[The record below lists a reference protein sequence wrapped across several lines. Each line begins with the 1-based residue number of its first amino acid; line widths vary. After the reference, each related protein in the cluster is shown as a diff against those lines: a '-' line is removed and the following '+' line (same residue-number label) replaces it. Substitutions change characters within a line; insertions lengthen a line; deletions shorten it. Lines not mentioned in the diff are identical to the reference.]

1 MGTDQ
6 ANQAT
11 DDDYELRR
19 TRTPVPTLVAE
30 GAEAH
35 LARICSRKAHR
46 DGPDRLFAWFLTTSL
61 SMYTLYTSMFVISI
75 ILRCRL
81 ARKFAPRPIR
91 FAWGSTPAWPRTYFP
106 RTWPGELCIGWAII
120 Q

>member
-46 DGPDRLFAWFLTTSL
+46 DGPDRLFALCINIYISI
-61 SMYTLYTSMFVISI
+61 YYLYT
-75 ILRCRL
+75 
-81 ARKFAPRPIR
+81 
-91 FAWGSTPAWPRTYFP
+91 
-106 RTWPGELCIGWAII
+106 
-120 Q
+120 

>member
-1 MGTDQ
+1 MGTHQ

-35 LARICSRKAHR
+35 LAPICSRKAHR
-46 DGPDRLFAWFLTTSL
+46 DDPDQLFAWWNNSYIYVLSL
-61 SMYTLYTSMFVISI
+61 Y
-75 ILRCRL
+75 
-81 ARKFAPRPIR
+81 A
-91 FAWGSTPAWPRTYFP
+91 
-106 RTWPGELCIGWAII
+106 
-120 Q
+120 

>member
-19 TRTPVPTLVAE
+19 TRTPVPTLVAK

-35 LARICSRKAHR
+35 LARICSRKAHC
-46 DGPDRLFAWFLTTSL
+46 DGPDRLFAWCKNAYVYIISL
-61 SMYTLYTSMFVISI
+61 Y
-75 ILRCRL
+75 
-81 ARKFAPRPIR
+81 A
-91 FAWGSTPAWPRTYFP
+91 
-106 RTWPGELCIGWAII
+106 
-120 Q
+120 